1 MKNQECFG
9 ISDIAFMNKSIEQ
22 IAKKHLYTTY
32 KDGPF
37 WEAQGYQEFAKE
49 IIEVCASVVDHIQ
62 VSGGGTIGD
71 LVRKKFED

>member
-1 MKNQECFG
+1 MAL
-9 ISDIAFMNKSIEQ
+9 SVEQ
-22 IAKKHLYTTY
+22 LAKKHPYTTY

-37 WEAQGYQEFAKE
+37 WEAQGYKEFAEE
-49 IIEVCASVVDHIQ
+49 IIEACASVVDHIQ

>member
-1 MKNQECFG
+1 MA
-9 ISDIAFMNKSIEQ
+9 ISVEQ
-22 IAKKHLYTTY
+22 LAKKHLYTTY

-37 WEAQGYQEFAKE
+37 WEAQGYQEFAEE

-71 LVRKKFED
+71 LIRKKFED